1 MTSRTGAQLVA
12 EALIK
17 EHVDVVFGYPGGA
30 ILDTFDALYL
40 AKDKLRFVLARHEQ
54 GAVHM
59 ADGYARATGR
69 VGVVVVT
76 SGPGATNAVTGI
88 ATANMDSVPLVVICG
103 QVGTSV
109 IGNDAFQEAD
119 VTGITRPVS
128 KHNYLVND
136 IKELPAVIKEAF
148 HIASTGRPGPVVI
161 DLPKDVQK
169 ASTSVPY
176 PDTVD
181 IPTYQP
187 NYEGNMN
194 QIRKMANAIKKAK
207 KPLAYVG
214 GGAIIAGATEELY
227 KFIKKTKI
235 PVAETLMGLGAYPES
250 EPENLRML
258 GMHGTCYANYAVQDC
273 DLLIAIGARFDD
285 RVTGNVQ

>member
-17 EHVDVVFGYPGGA
+17 EKVDVVFGYPGGA

-40 AKDKLRFVLARHEQ
+40 AKDKLRFILARHEQ

-148 HIASTGRPGPVVI
+148 HTAASTRRGIRWTQNAATRVSNTRGP
-161 DLPKDVQK
+161 
-169 ASTSVPY
+169 
-176 PDTVD
+176 
-181 IPTYQP
+181 
-187 NYEGNMN
+187 
-194 QIRKMANAIKKAK
+194 
-207 KPLAYVG
+207 
-214 GGAIIAGATEELY
+214 
-227 KFIKKTKI
+227 
-235 PVAETLMGLGAYPES
+235 
-250 EPENLRML
+250 
-258 GMHGTCYANYAVQDC
+258 
-273 DLLIAIGARFDD
+273 
-285 RVTGNVQ
+285 